1 MANLDHL
8 ETKDYEYALEYIY
21 SVYTFCIVTKW
32 VFDYNFARFQGEQGE
47 SGLRGMP
54 GAHGMPGEEGP
65 RGPFGI
71 DGCNGTNGASGFP
84 GYPGSPGLFI
94 IIIIFFPTICC
105 LHRIFFLFVYF
116 AFE

>member
-1 MANLDHL
+1 M
-8 ETKDYEYALEYIY
+8 
-21 SVYTFCIVTKW
+21 
-32 VFDYNFARFQGEQGE
+32 ARFQGEQGE

-105 LHRIFFLFVYF
+105 LHRIFCLFVSYCYF
-116 AFE
+116 YCCSCVVIISFFSAFLNVRVFILLDFHTFILHLNNF